1 MGYKLYEG
9 LLNAIA
15 DERFSKPFRR
25 QLIRRYRRDG
35 LLTMAESIELYHI
48 YKLK

>member
-1 MGYKLYEG
+1 MGYELYEK
-9 LLNAIA
+9 LLEAIA

-35 LLTMAESIELYHI
+35 LLTMAESVELFHL

>member
-1 MGYKLYEG
+1 MYDLYERLND
-9 LLNAIA
+9 LLA